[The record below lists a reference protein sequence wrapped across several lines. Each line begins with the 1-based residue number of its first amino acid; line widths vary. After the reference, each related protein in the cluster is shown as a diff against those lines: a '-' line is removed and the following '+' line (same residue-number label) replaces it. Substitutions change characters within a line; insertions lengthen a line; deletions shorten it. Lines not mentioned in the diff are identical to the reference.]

1 MSIRFRRA
9 PLIFAMLACAAI
21 SHAANATGRTHT
33 PEKRNTALVQ
43 QAFENWQQ
51 GRGSVFD
58 LLAENSVWTV
68 AGTSPY
74 SGTYRTREEFMT
86 QAVLPINARLATP
99 ITPDVKHIVA
109 QGEQVVVMWDGMA
122 TAKDGSRY
130 ENSYAWHLTMQDGKI
145 TQVNAFL
152 DTWKL
157 AELMR

>member
-9 PLIFAMLACAAI
+9 PLIFAMLACASI

-122 TAKDGSRY
+122 TAKDGSQY

>member
-1 MSIRFRRA
+1 MNMPSRSA
-9 PLIFAMLACAAI
+9 PLIFALLMCASVNAMANT
-21 SHAANATGRTHT
+21 AARTHT

-43 QAFENWQQ
+43 QAFDNWEQ

-58 LLAENSVWTV
+58 LLAENAVWTV
-68 AGTSPY
+68 AGTSPH
-74 SGTYRTREEFMT
+74 SGTYRTRDEFVT

-109 QGEQVVVMWDGMA
+109 QGEHVVVMWDGTA

-130 ENSYAWHLTMQDGKI
+130 ENSYAWHFTMQDGKI

>member
-1 MSIRFRRA
+1 MSIQSRSA
-9 PLIFAMLACAAI
+9 QLIFAALICAAA
-21 SHAANATGRTHT
+21 SAPAGATGHPHT
-33 PEKRNTALVQ
+33 LAKSNAALVQ
-43 QAFENWQQ
+43 QAFDNWEQ

-68 AGTSPY
+68 AGTSPF

-109 QGEQVVVMWDGMA
+109 QGEHVVVMWDGTA
-122 TAKDGSRY
+122 TAKDGSQY